1 MSQNDTT
8 ASQQPSPTPGLHVL
22 LAVGF
27 EGSLALLA
35 LGIGWLCGH
44 WPLVN
49 MFQPDGL
56 KGECIAAA
64 IGLAASIPPIVAL
77 WVMDYLPW
85 AALQHLRHLVRD
97 LLKTWL
103 GGASAGQLA
112 LVALAAGVGEEFL
125 FRGLIQAGLARWIGP
140 PLGDGVGLAV
150 ASLLFGVCHWLS
162 TTYAVL
168 ATGAGLYFGLLMLVS
183 GSLWTPLV
191 AHAVYDFIALMYL
204 LDARHGSARVG

>member
-1 MSQNDTT
+1 MSQNDTI
-8 ASQQPSPTPGLHVL
+8 ASQQPSLAPRLHVL

-44 WPLVN
+44 WPLVG
-49 MFQPDGL
+49 MFQPDSV

-77 WVMDYLPW
+77 WMVDYLPW
-85 AALQHLRHLVRD
+85 VSLQHLRRLVRD
-97 LLKTWL
+97 LLQTWL

-112 LVALAAGVGEEFL
+112 LVSLAAGVGEELL
-125 FRGLIQAGLARWIGP
+125 FRGLIQEGLARWIGP
-140 PLGDGVGLAV
+140 PLGVGVGLAV
-150 ASLLFGVCHWLS
+150 ASMLFGACHWVS

-168 ATGAGLYFGLLMLVS
+168 ATAAGVYFGIWMILT
-183 GSLWTPLV
+183 GSVWTPLV